1 MPVELFYKPNFG
13 RRLRKISN
21 AAASALEKIAGPLY
35 TSIAPP
41 ELNTSPTI
49 AGTTTVGSTLTVTPG
64 TYDFSPTL
72 TYQWYVDDVAAGGE
86 TGLTF
91 DTTGLEA
98 DDEVHCKETAINMQG
113 TLVTDSN
120 TITLT

>member
-21 AAASALEKIAGPLY
+21 AAAAALEKIAGPLY

-64 TYDFSPTL
+64 TYDFSPSL
-72 TYQWYVDDVAAGGE
+72 TYQWYVNDVAAGGE
-86 TGLTF
+86 TLLTF
-91 DTTGLEA
+91 DTTALQV
-98 DDEVHCKETAINMQG
+98 DDDVHCTETATNFQG
-113 TLVTDSN
+113 TLATESN